1 MQHPNARLTPRQ
13 RLELILFIEGGA
25 SYREASACFH
35 VAISTISCWV
45 TRWRQAG
52 DEGRDDLSCLH
63 DRTSRPHR
71 MPRRSTVVLEQKVA
85 RIRTRTGWGPRHIAR
100 EAGIS
105 HQAVWKI
112 LKRCGLSRKPRA
124 PREVANR
131 YEWPCPG
138 DLLHMDTS
146 RYARFD
152 RPGHRMTGDRTKTSA
167 EKRRG
172 VGYDF
177 CHAVVDDHSRLAY
190 VELHADEKAETITAF
205 TERAL
210 AFYASHGIA
219 VKRLMTDN
227 AWEYVKNRAL
237 RELLDTHGIRHMR
250 TRPYRPQTNGKV
262 ERFHQTMRDEWAY
275 GRAWNSESAR
285 RAALTRWLHHYNH
298 HRPHTALGAKPP
310 ITRVTNVPGQNS

>member
-1 MQHPNARLTPRQ
+1 MAHPNARLTPRQ

-35 VAISTISCWV
+35 VSISTISCWV
-45 TRWRQAG
+45 RRWMDAG
-52 DEGRDDLSCLH
+52 EENRAGLACLH

-71 MPRRSTVVLEQKVA
+71 MPRMSSQSLEQKVA
-85 RIRTRTGWGPRHIAR
+85 GIRQRTGWGPRHIAR

-112 LKRCGLSRKPRA
+112 LTRCGLSRKPRA

-152 RPGHRMTGDRTKTSA
+152 RPGHRMTGDRSKSSA

-177 CHAVVDDHSRLAY
+177 CHAVVDDHTRLAY
-190 VELHADEKAETITAF
+190 VELHDDERAETVTAF
-205 TERAL
+205 TGRAL
-210 AFYASHGIA
+210 AFYAAHGIE

-227 AWEYVKNRAL
+227 AWEYVKNRSL
-237 RELLDTHGIRHMR
+237 KDLLEANGIRHIR

-262 ERFHQTMRDEWAY
+262 ERFHQTMRNEWSDSVTY
-275 GRAWNSESAR
+275 ESAR
-285 RAALTRWLHHYNH
+285 ARARALPYWITDYNER
-298 HRPHTALGAKPP
+298 RPHSALADRPP
-310 ITRVTNVPGQNS
+310 ISRVRSEPV

>member
-1 MQHPNARLTPRQ
+1 MAHPNARLTPKQ
-13 RLELILFIEGGA
+13 RHQLILAIEGGA
-25 SYREASACFH
+25 SYREASACFS

-45 TRWRQAG
+45 RRWRQASDPDRQG
-52 DEGRDDLSCLH
+52 LACLH
-63 DRTSRPHR
+63 DRTSRPMR
-71 MPRRSTVVLEQKVA
+71 MPRRSSAHLEQQVA
-85 RIRTRTGWGPRHIAR
+85 RIRQRTGWGPRHIAR

-105 HQAVWKI
+105 HQGVWKI
-112 LKRCGLSRKPRA
+112 LARLGLSRKPRA

-152 RPGHRMTGDRTKTSA
+152 RPGHRMTGVRSRSSA

-190 VELHADEKAETITAF
+190 VELLGDEKAETVTAF

-210 AFYASHGIA
+210 AFYASYGIQA
-219 VKRLMTDN
+219 RRLMTDN
-227 AWEYVKNRAL
+227 AWEYVKNRSL
-237 RELLDTHGIRHMR
+237 MELLEARGIRHIR

-262 ERFHQTMRDEWAY
+262 ERFHQTMRREWSDGVTY
-275 GRAWNSESAR
+275 ESAQA
-285 RAALTRWLHHYNH
+285 RARALPYWITDYNER
-298 HRPHTALGAKPP
+298 RPHSALADRPP
-310 ITRVTNVPGQNS
+310 ISRVRSEPV

>member
-1 MQHPNARLTPRQ
+1 MAHPNSRMTPAGRHQ
-13 RLELILFIEGGA
+13 LILAIEGGA
-25 SYREASACFH
+25 SYREASACFS

-45 TRWRQAG
+45 RRWKEATDEERAG
-52 DEGRDDLSCLH
+52 LACLH
-63 DRTSRPHR
+63 DRTSRPMR
-71 MPRRSTVVLEQKVA
+71 MPRRSSATLEQQVA
-85 RIRTRTGWGPRHIAR
+85 GIRQRTGWGPRLIAR
-100 EAGIS
+100 EAGTS

-112 LKRCGLSRKPRA
+112 LMRLGLSRKPRA

-152 RPGHRMTGDRTKTSA
+152 RPGHRKTGDRSKSSDQR
-167 EKRRG
+167 RRG
-172 VGYDF
+172 PGYDF

-190 VELHADEKAETITAF
+190 VELHDDERAETVTAF

-210 AFYASHGIA
+210 AFYASHGIQ

-227 AWEYVKNRAL
+227 AWEYVKNRSL
-237 RELLDTHGIRHMR
+237 KHLLDERGIRHIR

-262 ERFHQTMRDEWAY
+262 ERFHQTMRREWSDGVTY
-275 GRAWNSESAR
+275 ESAR
-285 RAALTRWLHHYNH
+285 ARGRALPYWITDYNER
-298 HRPHTALGAKPP
+298 RPHSALADRPP
-310 ITRVTNVPGQNS
+310 ISRVRSEPV